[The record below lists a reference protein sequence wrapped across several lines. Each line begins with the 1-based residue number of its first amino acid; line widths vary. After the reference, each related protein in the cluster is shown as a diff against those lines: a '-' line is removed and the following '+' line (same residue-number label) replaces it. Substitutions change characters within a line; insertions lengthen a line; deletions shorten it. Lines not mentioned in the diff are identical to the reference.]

1 MRPVAGCDGFHGVC
15 RETIPAGVLREF
27 SREYPYGWLGIL
39 ADVAPSHDE
48 VLYCNT
54 ERGFALL
61 SLRSP
66 EISRLYLQCR
76 PDEDLGGWPDE
87 RIWDELEARLGVP
100 GWTLERGPILEKGVT
115 GMRSFVVEPMRHGH
129 LFLAGDAAHIVPPT
143 GAKGL
148 NLAISDVTLLAE
160 AIADRHRTGRHG
172 AARRLLGRVPAAGLA
187 GRALLVVDD
196 LDAPPP
202 ARRATR
208 STSSSSSRSFAT
220 WCGRRRRRGRWPR
233 TTSGWRV
240 ACKRPHRRAADSH
253 GRGSPRLPALPGDER
268 KGDRSE
274 HGNQEMPVA
283 ERAVHDRDRAEHA

>member
-1 MRPVAGCDGFHGVC
+1 MHDIDADRPRITFQHEGRAQELECDVVAGCDGFHGVC
-15 RETIPAGVLREF
+15 REAIPAGVLREF

-39 ADVAPSHDE
+39 ADVAPSSDE
-48 VLYCNT
+48 VLYCHT

-76 PDEDLGGWPDE
+76 PDEDLGEWPDE

-115 GMRSFVVEPMRHGH
+115 GMRSFVVEPMRHGR

-160 AIADRHRTGRHG
+160 AIAERHRDGAHG
-172 AARRLLGRVPAAGLA
+172 AARRLLGRLPAAGLA

-196 LDAPPP
+196 LDAPP
-202 ARRATR
+202 A
-208 STSSSSSRSFAT
+208 
-220 WCGRRRRRGRWPR
+220 GRRRPVRPPAPARAASLRGAVGGGGEDAGRELRRAGG
-233 TTSGWRV
+233 SALNGLI
-240 ACKRPHRRAADSH
+240 RRAADSH
-253 GRGSPRLPALPGDER
+253 GRGSP
-268 KGDRSE
+268 
-274 HGNQEMPVA
+274 
-283 ERAVHDRDRAEHA
+283 